1 MQAIL
6 NGKDVKLRLEQ
17 FPRSSVTSVSM
28 PTWIYFLTRL
38 YLLKQDK
45 PKNFSQFVRELLEQ
59 TLSSKEVEVCEFSR
73 EQVEEVLL
81 RCRKELKADV
91 IRDYLGLRA
100 GITPLVNSKGRPN
113 GKVQNPADVLKKL
126 RDFHKAGLI
135 TDADF
140 SRQKEEVLKSL
151 RT

>member
-45 PKNFSQFVRELLEQ
+45 PKNFSQFV
-59 TLSSKEVEVCEFSR
+59 CEFSR

-91 IRDYLGLRA
+91 IRDYLGLRE